1 VTALGWVVVLPLLG
15 GCAAFLTGRGRG
27 RWIGLATAGA
37 TVAATGVLLHQ
48 VWSFGPVHHALGGW
62 APPLGITLYADG
74 IAVVLI
80 ATTLAVMIGIG
91 AHAAGY
97 HGSVSLRW
105 FSPHDSFWPLALLL
119 WAALNSLFLARDLFN
134 AYVAL
139 ELLTLL
145 AVALVALDDEDVSLF
160 AATRYLLAAFL
171 GSIAYLL
178 GVVLLYGAYDTL
190 DLALLAERVGPSP
203 AAAVALALMIG
214 GLALK
219 TALFPL
225 HFWLPRAHASAPTP
239 VSALLSALVILASFQ
254 LVVRIWM
261 AIVPDQSAWYAGQFL
276 GAAGAGAIVWGS
288 IQAIRQQRLKLLVAY
303 STVAHVGYLFLIFP
317 LVAPAPG
324 TAADAVPWAPT
335 AWTGGI
341 YHAVSHAFAKA
352 AMFLAAGTIVRSL
365 GSDRIVGISGI
376 ATHLPLSTY
385 AFGIAGLTL
394 IGLPP
399 SGGFI
404 AKWLLLSAAVQS
416 GQWWWAIVILLGG
429 VLTAG
434 YVFLVLGQELT
445 RGGEHTAREFKPV
458 PRVLGISAITL
469 ALISMALGLRAVE
482 PLELLR
488 IGLPGGV
495 AP

>member
-1 VTALGWVVVLPLLG
+1 VTALGWIIVLPVLG
-15 GCAAFLTGRGRG
+15 GCAAFLANRGRG
-27 RWIGLATAGA
+27 AWIAAATLGATAFA
-37 TVAATGVLLHQ
+37 TVWLLLE
-48 VWSFGPVHHALGGW
+48 VWRRGPVVQAVGGW

-74 IAVVLI
+74 IAAVLI
-80 ATTLAVMIGIG
+80 ATTALVTLGIA
-91 AHAAGY
+91 AHAGGY
-97 HGSVSLRW
+97 HVAAAIRW
-105 FSPHDSFWPLALLL
+105 LPQRDLFWPLALLL

-145 AVALVALDDEDVSLF
+145 AVALVALDDDDVSLF
-160 AATRYLLAAFL
+160 AAIRYLLAAFL

-178 GVVLLYGAYDTL
+178 GVVLLYGAFGTV
-190 DLALLAERVGPSP
+190 DLALLGERAGSEPSVV
-203 AAAVALALMIG
+203 VALALMLA

-254 LVVRIWM
+254 LVLRIWM
-261 AIVPDQSAWYAGQFL
+261 AIVPATDAWYPGQFL
-276 GAAGAGAIVWGS
+276 GALGAAAIGWGS

-317 LVAPAPG
+317 LVAPPPG
-324 TAADAVPWAPT
+324 TAVEPPWAADAWS
-335 AWTGGI
+335 GGI

-352 AMFLAAGTIVRSL
+352 AMFLAAGTIIRSL

-404 AKWLLLSAAVQS
+404 AKWLLLSSAVQS
-416 GQWWWAIVILLGG
+416 GQWWWAVVILLGG

-445 RGGEHTAREFKPV
+445 RGGQHTARDFKPV
-458 PRVLGISAITL
+458 PRVLGVSAITL

-482 PLELLR
+482 PLALLR
-488 IGLPGGV
+488 IGLPGGG